1 MHMQETLHKHSTKLD
16 ESCDPSD
23 VLGVSSIESVGSE
36 DVVEA
41 EDRKKTHKANLLKNW
56 PLMSTIIVYCIFS
69 LQEIAY
75 TEVS

>member
-1 MHMQETLHKHSTKLD
+1 MHWHGTKLD
-16 ESCDPSD
+16 ESCDPCD
-23 VLGVSSIESVGSE
+23 TLGVSSNESLGSE
-36 DVVEA
+36 DLIEA
-41 EDRKKTHKANLLKNW
+41 EERKTSHKANLLKNW